1 MIANKIIVKT
11 IVKKIIVNVI
21 IVKKIRK
28 NEEEVRAKFFLNR
41 ERLVLYFLEIW
52 SMMAMNVFINICL
65 PRMNEKTYFYERW
78 RMRL

>member
-11 IVKKIIVNVI
+11 IVKKI

-65 PRMNEKTYFYERW
+65 PRMNEKLIFTRGGE
-78 RMRL
+78 